1 MTPQHGEHTNT
12 IYINTYRTFRHI
24 YIYIYLKL
32 YISRACFC
40 FTLRLKRNPSAPA
53 VMALFCL
60 LSQNTPATFMRFA
73 IVGGGRGRGYNNIQ
87 SGNRIGR
94 VKSTERGITDWIT
107 TPTDKRQNLTPG
119 AKGRIQPFGCIRP
132 WLFSKVLDQTF
143 DIRRQT
149 FHETSRLF
157 VYDKPNEIATAS
169 EENAK
174 VIHVCIVFLTS
185 GGHPMNNVHTDLHAP
200 RYEATVPSP
209 RSFHLRGP

>member
-1 MTPQHGEHTNT
+1 MYHDTKTKNKHMTPQHGEHTNT
-12 IYINTYRTFRHI
+12 IYINTYRTFRHIYI

-149 FHETSRLF
+149 FHGASRLLRWILKTYL
-157 VYDKPNEIATAS
+157 VG
-169 EENAK
+169 NA
-174 VIHVCIVFLTS
+174 CISTES
-185 GGHPMNNVHTDLHAP
+185 GRCSYPSMWTISKRLALVRVWT
-200 RYEATVPSP
+200 RY
-209 RSFHLRGP
+209 GKG